1 MEELDLKNK
10 IAVFGIG
17 MIFLYIFV
25 LLPLEKT
32 LEVKNEI
39 ENYNKKIYISSK
51 KIKEVEKQLDEKLKE
66 FEKLENSIINLEE
79 KTYKFSSVSEGNIYI
94 SNFLEKYTLE
104 VLEIGRI
111 EILDDNNYLI
121 PYRVIGDEK
130 NIIDFVEYIEKDN
143 KALLLTKNFEMK
155 KVNDSFELSLYF
167 YIFVENENVEINQGV
182 RRNLTNKFIDMRKV
196 EFINNDTG
204 IIEIE
209 NKKFYINKEKIIEI
223 NGIKYKIILKNK
235 KVFVKDGE
243 YEK

>member
-10 IAVFGIG
+10 VAVLGMG
-17 MIFLYIFV
+17 MIFLYIFA
-25 LLPLEKT
+25 LLPFEKT
-32 LEVKNEI
+32 FEVKNEI
-39 ENYNKKIYISSK
+39 KNYNKKIYVSSK
-51 KIKEVEKQLDEKLKE
+51 KVKEVEKQLDEKLKE
-66 FEKLENSIINLEE
+66 VEKLENSIINLE
-79 KTYKFSSVSEGNIYI
+79 KKIYKFTSISEGNIYI

-121 PYRVIGDEK
+121 PYRVRGDEK
-130 NIIDFVEYIEKDN
+130 NIIDFVESIEKDN
-143 KALLLTKNFEMK
+143 KALLLTKNFEIK
-155 KVNDSFELSLYF
+155 KIEESFELSLYF
-167 YIFVENENVEINQGV
+167 YIFVENENTETNQGV
-182 RRNLTNKFIDMRKV
+182 RRNLTNKFIDMKKL

-209 NKKFYINKEKIIEI
+209 NKKFYVNKEKIIEI

>member
-66 FEKLENSIINLEE
+66 FEKLENFIINLEE

-94 SNFLEKYTLE
+94 SNFLEEYILE

-121 PYRVIGDEK
+121 PYRVVGDEK
-130 NIIDFVEYIEKDN
+130 NIIDFVESMEKDN
-143 KALLLTKNFEMK
+143 KALLLTKNFEIK
-155 KVNDSFELSLYF
+155 KISDSFELSLYF
-167 YIFVENENVEINQGV
+167 YIFVENENIEINQGF
-182 RRNLTNKFIDMRKV
+182 RRNLSNKFIDMRKV

-209 NKKFYINKEKIIEI
+209 NKKFYINKEKIMEV
-223 NGIKYKIILKNK
+223 NGIKYKIVLKNK

>member
-10 IAVFGIG
+10 IAIFGIG

-39 ENYNKKIYISSK
+39 ENYNKKIYVSSK

-79 KTYKFSSVSEGNIYI
+79 KKYKFASVSEGNIYI
-94 SNFLEKYTLE
+94 SNFLEEYILE

-111 EILDDNNYLI
+111 EVLDDNNYLI
-121 PYRVIGDEK
+121 PYRVVGDEK

-143 KALLLTKNFEMK
+143 KALLLTKNFEIK
-155 KVNDSFELSLYF
+155 KINDSFELSLYF
-167 YIFVENENVEINQGV
+167 YIFVENENIEINKGV
-182 RRNLTNKFIDMRKV
+182 RRNLSNKFIDMRKV

-209 NKKFYINKEKIIEI
+209 NKKFYINKEKIIEV
-223 NGIKYKIILKNK
+223 NGIKYKIVLKNK

>member
-10 IAVFGIG
+10 IAIFGIG

-39 ENYNKKIYISSK
+39 ENYNKKIYVSSK

-79 KTYKFSSVSEGNIYI
+79 KKYKFASVSEGNIYI
-94 SNFLEKYTLE
+94 SNFLEKYSLE

-143 KALLLTKNFEMK
+143 KALLLTKNFEIK
-155 KVNDSFELSLYF
+155 KINDSFELSLYF
-167 YIFVENENVEINQGV
+167 YIFV
-182 RRNLTNKFIDMRKV
+182 
-196 EFINNDTG
+196 
-204 IIEIE
+204 
-209 NKKFYINKEKIIEI
+209 
-223 NGIKYKIILKNK
+223 ILCL
-235 KVFVKDGE
+235 
-243 YEK
+243 

>member
-39 ENYNKKIYISSK
+39 ENYNKKIYVSSK

-79 KTYKFSSVSEGNIYI
+79 KKYKFASVSEGNIYI
-94 SNFLEKYTLE
+94 SNFLEKYILE

-111 EILDDNNYLI
+111 EVLDDNNYLI
-121 PYRVIGDEK
+121 PYRVVGDEK

-143 KALLLTKNFEMK
+143 KVLLLTKNFEIK
-155 KVNDSFELSLYF
+155 KINDSFELSLYF
-167 YIFVENENVEINQGV
+167 YIFVENENIEINQGF
-182 RRNLTNKFIDMRKV
+182 RRNLSNKFIDMRKV

-209 NKKFYINKEKIIEI
+209 NKKFYINKEKIIEV
-223 NGIKYKIILKNK
+223 NGIKYKIVLKNK

>member
-10 IAVFGIG
+10 IAIFGIG

-39 ENYNKKIYISSK
+39 ENYNKKIYVSSK

-79 KTYKFSSVSEGNIYI
+79 KKYKFASVSEGNIYI
-94 SNFLEKYTLE
+94 SNFLEKYILE

-111 EILDDNNYLI
+111 EVLDDNNYLI
-121 PYRVIGDEK
+121 PYRVVGDEK

-143 KALLLTKNFEMK
+143 KVLLLTKNFEIK
-155 KVNDSFELSLYF
+155 KINDSFELSLYF
-167 YIFVENENVEINQGV
+167 YIFVENENIEINQGF
-182 RRNLTNKFIDMRKV
+182 RRNLSNKFIDMRKV

-209 NKKFYINKEKIIEI
+209 NKKFYINKEKIMEV
-223 NGIKYKIILKNK
+223 NGIKYKIVLKNK

>member
-10 IAVFGIG
+10 IAVLGIG

-51 KIKEVEKQLDEKLKE
+51 KIKEVEKQLAEKLKE
-66 FEKLENSIINLEE
+66 FEKLESSIINL
-79 KTYKFSSVSEGNIYI
+79 KKKIYKFSSVSEGNTYI

-111 EILDDNNYLI
+111 EVLDDNNYLI
-121 PYRVIGDEK
+121 PYRMIGDEK
-130 NIIDFVEYIEKDN
+130 NIIDFVESIEKDN
-143 KALLLTKNFEMK
+143 KALLLTKNFEIK
-155 KVNDSFELSLYF
+155 KIDDSFELSLYF
-167 YIFVENENVEINQGV
+167 YIFVENENIEINQGF
-182 RRNLTNKFIDMRKV
+182 RRNLSNKFIDMRKV
-196 EFINNDTG
+196 EFINSDTG

-223 NGIKYKIILKNK
+223 NGIKYKIVLKNK

>member
-10 IAVFGIG
+10 IAVLGIG

-39 ENYNKKIYISSK
+39 ENYNKKIYVSSK
-51 KIKEVEKQLDEKLKE
+51 KIKEVEKQLAEKLKE
-66 FEKLENSIINLEE
+66 FEKLENYIINLKE
-79 KTYKFSSVSEGNIYI
+79 KIYKFSSVSEGNIYI
-94 SNFLEKYTLE
+94 SNFLEKYSLE
-104 VLEIGRI
+104 VLEVGRI
-111 EILDDNNYLI
+111 ENLDDNNYLI
-121 PYRVIGDEK
+121 PYRVVGDEE

-143 KALLLTKNFEMK
+143 KALLLTKNFEIK
-155 KVNDSFELSLYF
+155 KINDSFELSLYF
-167 YIFVENENVEINQGV
+167 YIFVENENIEINQGF
-182 RRNLTNKFIDMRKV
+182 RRNLSNKFIDMRKI
-196 EFINNDTG
+196 EFINSNTG

>member
-66 FEKLENSIINLEE
+66 FEKLENFIINLEE

-94 SNFLEKYTLE
+94 SNFLEKYNLE

-121 PYRVIGDEK
+121 PYRVVGDEK
-130 NIIDFVEYIEKDN
+130 NIIDFVESMEKDN
-143 KALLLTKNFEMK
+143 KALLLTKNFEIK
-155 KVNDSFELSLYF
+155 KISDSFELSLYF
-167 YIFVENENVEINQGV
+167 YIFVENENIEINQGF
-182 RRNLTNKFIDMRKV
+182 RRNLSNKFIDMRKV

-209 NKKFYINKEKIIEI
+209 NKKFYINKEKIMEV
-223 NGIKYKIILKNK
+223 NGIKYKIVLKNK

>member
-10 IAVFGIG
+10 IAIFGIG

-39 ENYNKKIYISSK
+39 ENYNKKIYVSSK

-66 FEKLENSIINLEE
+66 FEKLENSIMNLEE
-79 KTYKFSSVSEGNIYI
+79 KKYKFASVSEGNIYI
-94 SNFLEKYTLE
+94 SNFLEKYILE

-111 EILDDNNYLI
+111 EVLDDNNYLI
-121 PYRVIGDEK
+121 PYRVVGDEK

-143 KALLLTKNFEMK
+143 KVLLLTKNFEIK
-155 KVNDSFELSLYF
+155 KINDNFELSLYF
-167 YIFVENENVEINQGV
+167 YIFVENENIEINKGV
-182 RRNLTNKFIDMRKV
+182 RRNLSNKFIDMRKV

-204 IIEIE
+204 IIKIE
-209 NKKFYINKEKIIEI
+209 NKKFYINKEKIIEV
-223 NGIKYKIILKNK
+223 NGIKYKIVLKNK

>member
-143 KALLLTKNFEMK
+143 KALLLTKNFEVK

-167 YIFVENENVEINQGV
+167 YIFVENENNEINQGV

-196 EFINNDTG
+196 EFINNNTG

>member
-10 IAVFGIG
+10 IAIFGIG

-39 ENYNKKIYISSK
+39 ENYNKKIYVSSK

-79 KTYKFSSVSEGNIYI
+79 KKYKFASVSEGNIYI
-94 SNFLEKYTLE
+94 SNFLEKYILE

-111 EILDDNNYLI
+111 EVLDDNNYLI
-121 PYRVIGDEK
+121 PYRVVGDEK
-130 NIIDFVEYIEKDN
+130 NIIDFVEYVEKDN
-143 KALLLTKNFEMK
+143 KALLLTKNFEIK
-155 KVNDSFELSLYF
+155 KISDSFELSLYF
-167 YIFVENENVEINQGV
+167 YIFVENENIEINQGF
-182 RRNLTNKFIDMRKV
+182 RRNLSNKFIDMRKV

-209 NKKFYINKEKIIEI
+209 NKKFYINKEKIIEV
-223 NGIKYKIILKNK
+223 NGIKYKIVLKNK

>member
-10 IAVFGIG
+10 IAIFGIG

-39 ENYNKKIYISSK
+39 ENYNKKIYVSSK

-79 KTYKFSSVSEGNIYI
+79 KKYKFASVSEGNIYI
-94 SNFLEKYTLE
+94 SNFLEKYILE

-111 EILDDNNYLI
+111 EVLDDNNYLI
-121 PYRVIGDEK
+121 PYRVVGDEK

-143 KALLLTKNFEMK
+143 KALLLTKNFEIK
-155 KVNDSFELSLYF
+155 KINDSFELSLYF
-167 YIFVENENVEINQGV
+167 YIFVENENIEINKGV
-182 RRNLTNKFIDMRKV
+182 RRNLSNKFIDMRKV
-196 EFINNDTG
+196 EFINSDTG
-204 IIEIE
+204 IIKIE
-209 NKKFYINKEKIIEI
+209 NKKFYINKEKIIEV
-223 NGIKYKIILKNK
+223 NGIKYKIVLKNK

>member
-10 IAVFGIG
+10 IAIFGIG

-39 ENYNKKIYISSK
+39 ENYNKKIYVSSK

-79 KTYKFSSVSEGNIYI
+79 KKYKFASVSEGNIYI
-94 SNFLEKYTLE
+94 SNFLEEYILE

-111 EILDDNNYLI
+111 EVLDDNNYLI
-121 PYRVIGDEK
+121 PYRVVGDEK

-143 KALLLTKNFEMK
+143 KVLLLTKNFEIK
-155 KVNDSFELSLYF
+155 KINDSFELSLYF
-167 YIFVENENVEINQGV
+167 YIFVENENIEINKGV
-182 RRNLTNKFIDMRKV
+182 RRNLSNKFIDMRKV

-209 NKKFYINKEKIIEI
+209 NKKFYINKEKIMEV
-223 NGIKYKIILKNK
+223 NGIKYKIVLKNK

>member
-10 IAVFGIG
+10 IAIFGIG

-39 ENYNKKIYISSK
+39 ENYNKKIYVSSK

-79 KTYKFSSVSEGNIYI
+79 KKYKFASVSEGNIYI
-94 SNFLEKYTLE
+94 SNFLEEYILE

-111 EILDDNNYLI
+111 EVLDDNNYLI
-121 PYRVIGDEK
+121 PYRVVGDEK

-143 KALLLTKNFEMK
+143 KALLLTKNFEIK
-155 KVNDSFELSLYF
+155 KINDNFELSLYF
-167 YIFVENENVEINQGV
+167 YIFVENENIEINKGV
-182 RRNLTNKFIDMRKV
+182 RRNLSNKFIDMRKV

-209 NKKFYINKEKIIEI
+209 NKKFYINKEKIMEV
-223 NGIKYKIILKNK
+223 NGIKYKIVLKNK

>member
-10 IAVFGIG
+10 IAIFGIG

-51 KIKEVEKQLDEKLKE
+51 KIKEVEKQLDEKLKK
-66 FEKLENSIINLEE
+66 FEKLENSIMNLEE

-94 SNFLEKYTLE
+94 SNFLEKYNLE

-111 EILDDNNYLI
+111 EVLDDNNYLI
-121 PYRVIGDEK
+121 PYRVVGDEK
-130 NIIDFVEYIEKDN
+130 NIIDFVEYVEKDN
-143 KALLLTKNFEMK
+143 KALLLTKNFEIK
-155 KVNDSFELSLYF
+155 KISDSFELSLYF
-167 YIFVENENVEINQGV
+167 YIFVENENIEINQGF
-182 RRNLTNKFIDMRKV
+182 RRNLSNKFIDMRKV
-196 EFINNDTG
+196 EFINSDTG
-204 IIEIE
+204 IIKIE
-209 NKKFYINKEKIIEI
+209 NKKFYINKEKIIEV
-223 NGIKYKIILKNK
+223 NGIKYKIVLKNK
-235 KVFVKDGE
+235 KVFIKDGE

>member
-10 IAVFGIG
+10 IAIFGIG

-39 ENYNKKIYISSK
+39 ENYNKKIYVSSK

-79 KTYKFSSVSEGNIYI
+79 KKYKFASVSEGNIYI
-94 SNFLEKYTLE
+94 SNFLEKYILE

-111 EILDDNNYLI
+111 EVLDDNNYLI
-121 PYRVIGDEK
+121 PYRVVGDEK

-143 KALLLTKNFEMK
+143 KVLLLTKNFEIK
-155 KVNDSFELSLYF
+155 KINDSFELSLYF
-167 YIFVENENVEINQGV
+167 YIFVGNENIEINKGV
-182 RRNLTNKFIDMRKV
+182 RRNLSNKFIDMRKV

-209 NKKFYINKEKIIEI
+209 NKKFYINKEKIIEV
-223 NGIKYKIILKNK
+223 NGIKYKIVLKNK

>member
-1 MEELDLKNK
+1 MEDLDLKNK
-10 IAVFGIG
+10 IAIFGIG

-25 LLPLEKT
+25 LLPFEKT

-39 ENYNKKIYISSK
+39 ENYNKKIYVSSK
-51 KIKEVEKQLDEKLKE
+51 KIKEVEKQLTEKLKE
-66 FEKLENSIINLEE
+66 VEKLENSIVNLE
-79 KTYKFSSVSEGNIYI
+79 KKIYKFSSMSEGNIYI

-111 EILDDNNYLI
+111 ESLDKNNYLI

-130 NIIDFVEYIEKDN
+130 NIIDFVERIEKDN
-143 KALLLTKNFEMK
+143 KALLLTKNFEIK
-155 KVNDSFELSLYF
+155 KVEESFELSLYF
-167 YIFVENENVEINQGV
+167 YIFVENENTKTNQGV
-182 RRNLTNKFIDMRKV
+182 RRNLTNKFIDIKKL

-204 IIEIE
+204 IVEIE
-209 NKKFYINKEKIIEI
+209 NKKFYVNKEKIIEI
-223 NGIKYKIILKNK
+223 NGIKYRIILRNK

>member
-10 IAVFGIG
+10 IAILGIG

-39 ENYNKKIYISSK
+39 ENYNKKIYVSSK

-79 KTYKFSSVSEGNIYI
+79 KKYKFASVSEGNIYI
-94 SNFLEKYTLE
+94 SNFLEKYILE

-111 EILDDNNYLI
+111 EVLDDNNYLI
-121 PYRVIGDEK
+121 PYRVVGDEK

-143 KALLLTKNFEMK
+143 KVLLLTKNFEIK
-155 KVNDSFELSLYF
+155 KINDSFELSLYF
-167 YIFVENENVEINQGV
+167 YIFVENENIEINKGV
-182 RRNLTNKFIDMRKV
+182 RRNLSNKFIDMRKV

-209 NKKFYINKEKIIEI
+209 NKKFYINKEKIMEV
-223 NGIKYKIILKNK
+223 NGIKYKIVLKNK

>member
-10 IAVFGIG
+10 IAIFGIG

-39 ENYNKKIYISSK
+39 ENYNKKIYVSSK

-94 SNFLEKYTLE
+94 SNFLEKYSLE

-143 KALLLTKNFEMK
+143 KALLLTKNFEIK
-155 KVNDSFELSLYF
+155 KINDSFELSLYF
-167 YIFVENENVEINQGV
+167 YIFVENENIEINKGV
-182 RRNLTNKFIDMRKV
+182 RRNLSNKFIDMRKV

-209 NKKFYINKEKIIEI
+209 NKKFYINKEKIIEV
-223 NGIKYKIILKNK
+223 NGIKYKIVLKNK

>member
-10 IAVFGIG
+10 IAIFGIG

-39 ENYNKKIYISSK
+39 ENYNKKIYVSSK

-79 KTYKFSSVSEGNIYI
+79 KKYKFASVSEGNIYI
-94 SNFLEKYTLE
+94 SNFLEKYILE

-111 EILDDNNYLI
+111 EVLDDNNYLI
-121 PYRVIGDEK
+121 PYRVVGDEK

-143 KALLLTKNFEMK
+143 KALLLTKN
-155 KVNDSFELSLYF
+155 
-167 YIFVENENVEINQGV
+167 IEINKGV
-182 RRNLTNKFIDMRKV
+182 RRNLSNKFIDMRKV

-209 NKKFYINKEKIIEI
+209 NKKFYINKEKIIEV
-223 NGIKYKIILKNK
+223 NGIKYKIVLKNK

>member
-10 IAVFGIG
+10 IAIFGIG

-39 ENYNKKIYISSK
+39 ENYNKKIYVSSK

-79 KTYKFSSVSEGNIYI
+79 KKYKFASVSEGNIYI
-94 SNFLEKYTLE
+94 SNFLEKYILE

-111 EILDDNNYLI
+111 EVLDDNNYLI
-121 PYRVIGDEK
+121 PYRVVGDEK
-130 NIIDFVEYIEKDN
+130 NIIDFVEYVEKDN
-143 KALLLTKNFEMK
+143 KALLLTKNFEIK
-155 KVNDSFELSLYF
+155 KISDSFELSLYF
-167 YIFVENENVEINQGV
+167 YIFVENENIEINKGV
-182 RRNLTNKFIDMRKV
+182 RRNLSNKFIDMRKV

-209 NKKFYINKEKIIEI
+209 NKKFYINKEKIIEV
-223 NGIKYKIILKNK
+223 NGIKYKIVLKNK

>member
-10 IAVFGIG
+10 IAIFGIG

-39 ENYNKKIYISSK
+39 ENYNKKIYVSSK

-79 KTYKFSSVSEGNIYI
+79 KKYKFASVSEGNIYI
-94 SNFLEKYTLE
+94 SNFLEEYILE

-111 EILDDNNYLI
+111 EVLDDNNYLI
-121 PYRVIGDEK
+121 PYRVVGDEK

-143 KALLLTKNFEMK
+143 KALLLTKNFEIK
-155 KVNDSFELSLYF
+155 KINDSFELSLYF
-167 YIFVENENVEINQGV
+167 YIFVENENIEINKGV
-182 RRNLTNKFIDMRKV
+182 RRNLSNKFIDMRKV

-209 NKKFYINKEKIIEI
+209 NKKFYINKEKIMEV
-223 NGIKYKIILKNK
+223 NGIKYKIVLKNK

>member
-10 IAVFGIG
+10 IAVLGIG

-25 LLPLEKT
+25 LLPFEKT
-32 LEVKNEI
+32 FEVKNEI
-39 ENYNKKIYISSK
+39 KNYNEKIYVSSK
-51 KIKEVEKQLDEKLKE
+51 KVKEVEKQLDEKLKE
-66 FEKLENSIINLEE
+66 FEKLENSIINLE
-79 KTYKFSSVSEGNIYI
+79 KKIYKFTSVSEGNIYI

-121 PYRVIGDEK
+121 PYRVRGNEK

-143 KALLLTKNFEMK
+143 KVLLLTKNFEIK
-155 KVNDSFELSLYF
+155 KINDNFELSLYF
-167 YIFVENENVEINQGV
+167 YIFVENENTETNQGV
-182 RRNLTNKFIDMRKV
+182 RRNLTNKFIDMKKL

-209 NKKFYINKEKIIEI
+209 NKKIYVNKEKIIEI

-235 KVFVKDGE
+235 KVFIKDGE

>member
-10 IAVFGIG
+10 IAVLGIG

-32 LEVKNEI
+32 LEVKNEV
-39 ENYNKKIYISSK
+39 ENYTKKIYVSSK
-51 KIKEVEKQLDEKLKE
+51 KIKEVEKQLAEKLKE
-66 FEKLENSIINLEE
+66 FEKLESSIINL
-79 KTYKFSSVSEGNIYI
+79 KKKIYKFSSVSEGNIYI
-94 SNFLEKYTLE
+94 SNFLEKYNLEILE
-104 VLEIGRI
+104 VGRI
-111 EILDDNNYLI
+111 EVLDDNNYLI
-121 PYRVIGDEK
+121 PYKVVGDEE

-143 KALLLTKNFEMK
+143 KALLLTKNFEIK
-155 KVNDSFELSLYF
+155 KINDSFELSLYF
-167 YIFVENENVEINQGV
+167 YIFVENENSEINQGF
-182 RRNLTNKFIDMRKV
+182 RRNLSNKFIDMRKV

-209 NKKFYINKEKIIEI
+209 NKKFYINKEKIVEI

>member
-10 IAVFGIG
+10 IAIFGIG

-39 ENYNKKIYISSK
+39 ENYNKKIYVSSK

-79 KTYKFSSVSEGNIYI
+79 KKYKFASVSEGNIYI
-94 SNFLEKYTLE
+94 SNFLEKYILE

-111 EILDDNNYLI
+111 EVLDDNNYLI
-121 PYRVIGDEK
+121 PYRVVGDEK

-143 KALLLTKNFEMK
+143 KVLLLTKNFEIK
-155 KVNDSFELSLYF
+155 KINDNFELSLYF
-167 YIFVENENVEINQGV
+167 YIFVENENIEINKGV
-182 RRNLTNKFIDMRKV
+182 RRNLSNKFIDMRKV
-196 EFINNDTG
+196 EFINSDTG
-204 IIEIE
+204 IIKIE
-209 NKKFYINKEKIIEI
+209 NKKFYINKEKIIEV
-223 NGIKYKIILKNK
+223 NGIKYKIVLKNK

>member
-10 IAVFGIG
+10 IAIFGIG

-39 ENYNKKIYISSK
+39 ENYNKKIYVSSK

-79 KTYKFSSVSEGNIYI
+79 KKYKFASVSEGNIYI
-94 SNFLEKYTLE
+94 SNFLEEYILE

-111 EILDDNNYLI
+111 EVLDDNNYLI
-121 PYRVIGDEK
+121 PYRVVGDEK

-143 KALLLTKNFEMK
+143 KVLLLTKNFEIK
-155 KVNDSFELSLYF
+155 KINDNFELSLYF
-167 YIFVENENVEINQGV
+167 YIFVENENIEINKGV
-182 RRNLTNKFIDMRKV
+182 RRNLSNKFIDMRKV

-209 NKKFYINKEKIIEI
+209 NKKFYINKEKIIEV
-223 NGIKYKIILKNK
+223 NGIKYKIVLKNK

>member
-10 IAVFGIG
+10 IAIFGIG
-17 MIFLYIFV
+17 IVFLYIFV

-39 ENYNKKIYISSK
+39 ENYNKKIYVSSK

-79 KTYKFSSVSEGNIYI
+79 KKYKFSSVSEGNIYI
-94 SNFLEKYTLE
+94 SNFLEKYILE

-111 EILDDNNYLI
+111 EVLDDNNYLI
-121 PYRVIGDEK
+121 PYRVVGDEK

-143 KALLLTKNFEMK
+143 KVLLLTKNFEIK
-155 KVNDSFELSLYF
+155 KINDNFELSLYF

-182 RRNLTNKFIDMRKV
+182 RRNLTNKFIDIKKL
-196 EFINNDTG
+196 EFINNNTG
-204 IIEIE
+204 IIEVE

>member
-10 IAVFGIG
+10 IAIFGIG

-39 ENYNKKIYISSK
+39 ENYNKKIYVSSK

-79 KTYKFSSVSEGNIYI
+79 KKYKFASVSEGNIYI
-94 SNFLEKYTLE
+94 SNFLEKYILE
-104 VLEIGRI
+104 VLEIERI
-111 EILDDNNYLI
+111 EVLDDNNYLI
-121 PYRVIGDEK
+121 PYRVVGDEK

-143 KALLLTKNFEMK
+143 KALLLTKNFEIK
-155 KVNDSFELSLYF
+155 KINDSFELSLYF
-167 YIFVENENVEINQGV
+167 YIFVENENIEINKGV
-182 RRNLTNKFIDMRKV
+182 RRNLSNKFIDMRKV

-209 NKKFYINKEKIIEI
+209 NKKFYINKEKIIEV
-223 NGIKYKIILKNK
+223 NGIKYKIVLKNK

>member
-10 IAVFGIG
+10 IAIFGIG
-17 MIFLYIFV
+17 IVFLYIFV

-39 ENYNKKIYISSK
+39 ENYNKRIYISSK
-51 KIKEVEKQLDEKLKE
+51 KIKEVEKQLDEKLEE

-79 KTYKFSSVSEGNIYI
+79 KTYKFASVSEGNIYI
-94 SNFLEKYTLE
+94 SNFLEKYNLE

-121 PYRVIGDEK
+121 PYRVVGDEK
-130 NIIDFVEYIEKDN
+130 NIIDFVESMEKDN
-143 KALLLTKNFEMK
+143 KALLLTKNFEIK
-155 KVNDSFELSLYF
+155 KINNSFELSLYF
-167 YIFVENENVEINQGV
+167 YIFVENENIEINKGV
-182 RRNLTNKFIDMRKV
+182 RRNLSNKFIDMRKV

-209 NKKFYINKEKIIEI
+209 NKKFYINKEKIMEV
-223 NGIKYKIILKNK
+223 NGIKYKIVLKNK

>member
-10 IAVFGIG
+10 IAIFGIG

-39 ENYNKKIYISSK
+39 ENYNKKIYVSSK

-79 KTYKFSSVSEGNIYI
+79 KKYKFASVSEGNIYI
-94 SNFLEKYTLE
+94 SNFLEKYNLE

-111 EILDDNNYLI
+111 EVLDDNNYLI
-121 PYRVIGDEK
+121 PYRVVGDEK

-143 KALLLTKNFEMK
+143 KVLLLTKNFEIK
-155 KVNDSFELSLYF
+155 KINDSFELSLYF
-167 YIFVENENVEINQGV
+167 YIFVENENIEINKGV
-182 RRNLTNKFIDMRKV
+182 RRNLSNKFIDMRKV

-209 NKKFYINKEKIIEI
+209 NKKFYINKEKIMEV
-223 NGIKYKIILKNK
+223 NGIKYKIVLKNK